1 MGYCQQHCRPLTRLQ
16 HHPVPCRL
24 LPERGEYRLQSED
37 GSVTVP
43 ESGATGIAEAYSNAA
58 GDPAGSV
65 LSLGRA
71 AVHSMQP
78 EATETDELTQL
89 ITPLV
94 LGKLCCLHNPTLY
107 CKAAGLAVVVP
118 AQVALHQP
126 RLMNQGSLGSNRY
139 G

>member
-1 MGYCQQHCRPLTRLQ
+1 M
-16 HHPVPCRL
+16 
-24 LPERGEYRLQSED
+24 
-37 GSVTVP
+37 
-43 ESGATGIAEAYSNAA
+43 AEAYSNAA

-78 EATETDELTQL
+78 EAAETDELTQL

-94 LGKLCCLHNPTLY
+94 LGKLCCPHNLILY
-107 CKAAGLAVVVP
+107 CKTAGLAVVVP
-118 AQVALHQP
+118 APVTLHQP
-126 RLMNQGSLGSNRY
+126 RLMSQGLLGSNRY